1 MEDIY
6 TIKVRTNPDPRDLY
20 PSERRY
26 SASTVL
32 GLSVVHLALA
42 ITALLLASL
51 SLSHNNP
58 LIQNNLTSTANGL
71 PVRYQNFTNFNTQ
84 DTNTSNHGTKNS
96 SRRSVDRDFRNDDVA
111 YLDEDSE
118 APEGDIPPEDG
129 VMKNPPEDTFILQ
142 DNTFDMEDLYTPLIS
157 LILSPCFMA
166 LGALLSGTAG
176 VLAWKRWYID
186 HNIKWF
192 FFMSSISTIT
202 SLTCLTITA
211 LTLGI
216 VTEQQNHATTFSNGL
231 QNGNAF
237 IFSFSDNNVFV
248 DRLQQSSH
256 NNMPEIKPAQTNNKT
271 TPNIRMVIAINLL
284 IASVLEFIWSV
295 LSTRIS
301 WKGMRNSYPDDIIL
315 SRGKMETNTTHKGN
329 KKHKLIAPDILN
341 HHPKKKKFAKYFP
354 KKQDDFLPKLESNKE
369 YRERVDKFLSSNI
382 LEPDN

>member
-6 TIKVRTNPDPRDLY
+6 TIKVRTNPDSRDLY

-42 ITALLLASL
+42 LTALLLASL
-51 SLSHNNP
+51 SLSHHNP
-58 LIQNNLTSTANGL
+58 LIQNNLTSTSTSSGL
-71 PVRYQNFTNFNTQ
+71 PVRYQNFTNFNEE
-84 DTNTSNHGTKNS
+84 TNSSNYATKNS
-96 SRRSVDRDFRNDDVA
+96 SRRSVERDFRNDDMA
-111 YLDEDSE
+111 YLDEDVDVSE
-118 APEGDIPPEDG
+118 GEAAPEDS

-142 DNTFDMEDLYTPLIS
+142 DNSFDMEDLYTPLIS
-157 LILSPCFMA
+157 LIISPCFMA

-176 VLAWKRWYID
+176 ILAWKRWYID

-216 VTEQQNHATTFSNGL
+216 VTEQQNHATSFSNGL

-248 DRLQQSSH
+248 DRLQQSSP
-256 NNMPEIKPAQTNNKT
+256 NMPQIKPAQTNNKT

-284 IASVLEFIWSV
+284 IASVLEFIWSI

-315 SRGKMETNTTHKGN
+315 SRGKMETNTIHKGN

-354 KKQDDFLPKLESNKE
+354 KKQDDFLPKPESNKE
-369 YRERVDKFLSSNI
+369 YRERVDKFLAANI
-382 LEPDN
+382 HEPDN